1 LEGRTNKRIDCCTA
15 VATRT
20 QQAVKEIIHA
30 DCPQLRPSQ
39 SANRWPPLSAPHWN
53 EAKSGSSERR
63 VMSEIRQELHDALIE
78 QIVGLQIRIGL
89 QSERI
94 AELERQICE
103 LREFIEHVQHL
114 LPNDAALAREMLSKG
129 KKG

>member
-1 LEGRTNKRIDCCTA
+1 
-15 VATRT
+15 
-20 QQAVKEIIHA
+20 
-30 DCPQLRPSQ
+30 
-39 SANRWPPLSAPHWN
+39 
-53 EAKSGSSERR
+53 
-63 VMSEIRQELHDALIE
+63 MSDIRQDLHDALIE

-103 LREFIEHVQHL
+103 LREHIEHVRYL